1 MVRTRFSATSLEPPP
16 FQDRQAQLDQIS
28 GHVEALHQDPRHFKV
43 LEVLGLGGMGKTS
56 LLEELWTRTLEARS
70 PDHLLWVSLEGE
82 GSTNATGPLLAM
94 RDQLAIECLLFDT
107 ALLAYWN
114 ATGQPLQLARSSRL
128 AESLP
133 VKALELGGGLGG
145 FVLPIGF
152 GLAVFEAL
160 KRAAARRVRYHAE
173 EFEEIERL
181 RKRPGELLERLPHYL
196 GSDLK
201 RWIEPSG
208 EWFLAFYDAYDRQRP
223 STRQASAPWMREFI
237 GTLEQGVHVVSTR
250 EPLRWDEDDW
260 GEILDAVPVE
270 ELPDVDARKMVRS
283 RLGRL
288 PPPLEDRLIEAA
300 RRVPFL
306 LDTVITG
313 YEELAKR
320 KQQIEVEDLPRS
332 PETAVAQFLTHLPSA
347 QRQLAVALATLQLF
361 DEHLFAHVVRALNLQ
376 VSLPDFAGFLDWYFV
391 EPVPPGLHKTHDLLT
406 AFVREAASEETIR
419 VAALEGATDHLLR
432 RCLGASGPHPDEVL
446 PMLRATIAG
455 WRATQELPSRS
466 LEELVDIGFLVYD
479 AGYWNELASIA
490 SEASLAHEHSTGV
503 VCEFF
508 AALTIRRIVG
518 VEQALERFASL
529 SSRAHLLGRHEL
541 SVELETAYVKGLAGD
556 YAQAREDFRRL
567 AERASPFDP
576 TDRTQRRARLYQGGM
591 LLMDGSFR
599 ESSRLLLETYEA
611 VDPDATADWGELVRY
626 RGHSHR
632 FSFALAQAEEL
643 YLRAMR
649 SVAEGRAPALM
660 GRLQTNLAETYCW
673 SDPRRAL
680 EAAANAAEIHAALGN
695 RIELAK
701 CDTARGVA
709 LAKLGEFEQAREVI
723 ARAVSTAGEVGYQG
737 GVAFGL
743 QAKAIAEW
751 LAGDHDRA
759 RVAAEQLARVVE
771 RIGTYRHLQA
781 APLLLMEDRVSL
793 RKVLA
798 AADWLDG
805 EPLQGRIESC
815 LTPA

>member
-1 MVRTRFSATSLEPPP
+1 MARTRFSATSPERPP
-16 FQDRQAQLDQIS
+16 FQDRQTQLDQIT
-28 GHVEALHQDPRHFKV
+28 GQVETLHHNSRHFKV
-43 LEVLGLGGMGKTS
+43 LQVLGLGGMGKTS
-56 LLEELWTRTLEARS
+56 LLEELWARTLEARR

-94 RDQLAIECLLFDT
+94 RDQIAIQCLLFDT

-145 FVLPIGF
+145 FVLPLGF
-152 GLAVFEAL
+152 GVAVFEAL
-160 KRAAARRVRYHAE
+160 KRAAVKRYRYKAA

-181 RKRPGELLERLPHYL
+181 RKRPGDLLERLPHYL
-196 GSDLK
+196 GTDLK

-208 EWFLAFYDAYDRQRP
+208 EWFVAFYDAYDRQRA
-223 STRQASAPWMREFI
+223 STRRENAPWMREFI

-250 EPLRWDEDDW
+250 EPLRWDEADW
-260 GEILDAVPVE
+260 GEILDPVPIE
-270 ELPDVDARKMVRS
+270 ELPDANAREMVRS
-283 RLGRL
+283 ALGQL
-288 PPPLEDRLIEAA
+288 TPAVEDRLIEAS

-320 KQQIEVEDLPRS
+320 KPHIDVEELAQS
-332 PETAVAQFLTHLPSA
+332 PDSAVAQFLTHLPA
-347 QRQLAVALATLQLF
+347 PQRQLAVALATVQLF
-361 DEHLFAHVVRALNLQ
+361 DEHLFAHVIRALNVQ
-376 VSLPDFAGFLDWYFV
+376 VSLPDYPGFLDWYFV
-391 EPVPPGLHKTHDLLT
+391 EPAPPALHKTHDLLT
-406 AFVREAASEETIR
+406 AFVREAGSEEVIR
-419 VAALEGATDHLLR
+419 RAALEGATDHLLR

-455 WRATQELPSRS
+455 WRSTHAIPSRS

-479 AGYWNELASIA
+479 AGYWNELASVA
-490 SEASLAHEHSTGV
+490 SEASLAHEHATSV

-518 VEQALERFASL
+518 VEPALERFASL
-529 SSRAHLLGRHEL
+529 SSRAHLLGRHER

-556 YAQAREDFRRL
+556 YTQARKDFRRL
-567 AERASPFDP
+567 ADQTSPFDGF
-576 TDRTQRRARLYQGGM
+576 DRTQRRARLYQGGM

-599 ESSRLLLETYEA
+599 QSSRLLLETYEA
-611 VDPDATADWGELVRY
+611 VDRDATADWGELVRY

-643 YLRAMR
+643 YLRAIR
-649 SVAEGRAPALM
+649 SVAGGRAPALM

-673 SDPRRAL
+673 SDPVRAL
-680 EAAANAAEIHAALGN
+680 EAAANAAEIHVALGN

-709 LAKLGEFEQAREVI
+709 LAKLGEFEQACAVI
-723 ARAVSTAGEVGYQG
+723 ARAVRSAEEVGYQG
-737 GVAFGL
+737 GVAFAL

-751 LAGDHDRA
+751 LAGKHDHA
-759 RVAAEQLARVVE
+759 RVAAEHLAAVVE
-771 RIGTYRHLQA
+771 RIGTYRHLLA
-781 APLLLMEDRVSL
+781 APLLLMEDGVSL

-798 AADWLDG
+798 AAEWLEG
-805 EPLQGRIESC
+805 EPLEGRIERS
-815 LTPA
+815 LAPG

>member
-1 MVRTRFSATSLEPPP
+1 MVRTRFSATSLAPPP
-16 FQDRQAQLDQIS
+16 FQDRQAQLKQIT
-28 GHVEALHQDPRHFKV
+28 GHVEALHKDPQHFKV

-56 LLEELWTRTLEARS
+56 LLEELWTRTLEART

-94 RDQLAIECLLFDT
+94 RDQLAFECLLFDT

-133 VKALELGGGLGG
+133 VKALELGGGFGG

-152 GLAVFEAL
+152 GVAVFEAL
-160 KRAAARRVRYHAE
+160 KRTVARHDRYKPE

-181 RKRPGELLERLPHYL
+181 RKRPGELLARLPHYL

-237 GTLEQGVHVVSTR
+237 GTLDQGVHVVSTR
-250 EPLRWDEDDW
+250 EPLRWEEDDW
-260 GEILDAVPVE
+260 GEILDAVPID
-270 ELPDVDARKMVRS
+270 ELPDLDARKMLRS
-283 RLGRL
+283 RLGQL
-288 PPPLEDRLIEAA
+288 PAPLEDRLVEAA

-313 YEELAKR
+313 YEGLAKR
-320 KQQIEVEDLPRS
+320 KQRIELEDLPRS
-332 PETAVAQFLTHLPSA
+332 PETAVAQFLTHLPGA
-347 QRQLAVALATLQLF
+347 QRQLAVALATLQMF
-361 DEHLFAHVVRALNLQ
+361 DERLFAHVVRTLNLQ
-376 VSLPDFAGFLDWYFV
+376 VSLPDFARFVGWYFV
-391 EPVPPGLHKTHDLLT
+391 EPVSSGLHKTHDLLT
-406 AFVREAASEETIR
+406 AFVREAVSEGAIRTASL
-419 VAALEGATDHLLR
+419 VSATDHLLL
-432 RCLGASGPHPDEVL
+432 RCLGASGPDPDEVL
-446 PMLRATIAG
+446 PMLRATMAG
-455 WRATQELPSRS
+455 WRSSQEMPSRS
-466 LEELVDIGFLVYD
+466 LEALVDVGFLVYD

-490 SEASLAHEHSTGV
+490 SEASLSHEHSTDV

-508 AALTIRRIVG
+508 TALTIRRIVG
-518 VEQALERFASL
+518 VEQALERFALL
-529 SSRAHLLGRHEL
+529 SPRADLLGRHDL
-541 SVELETAYVKGLAGD
+541 SLDLETAYVRGLAGD
-556 YAQAREDFRRL
+556 YAHAREDFRRL
-567 AERASPFDP
+567 ADRAVRFNPA
-576 TDRTQRRARLYQGGM
+576 DRTQRRARLYQGGM
-591 LLMDGSFR
+591 LLMDGAFR

-626 RGHSHR
+626 RGHAHR
-632 FSFALAQAEEL
+632 FSFALDVAEEL

-649 SVAEGRAPALM
+649 SVTEGSAPALL

-673 SDPRRAL
+673 SDPPRAL

-709 LAKLGEFEQAREVI
+709 LAKLGEFDQARQVI
-723 ARAVSTAGEVGYQG
+723 ARATRTAKEVGYQG
-737 GVAFGL
+737 GLAFAL
-743 QAKAIAEW
+743 QAMAIAEW
-751 LAGDHDRA
+751 LAGDHDGA
-759 RVAAEQLARVVE
+759 RVTAEQLAVVVE
-771 RIGTYRHLQA
+771 RMDTYRHLQA
-781 APLLLMEDRVSL
+781 APLLLMKEKESL
-793 RKVLA
+793 QEVLD

-805 EPLQGRIESC
+805 ERLLGRMERC
-815 LTPA
+815 LAAV